1 MSDDPLQIKRIH
13 HVELW
18 VGNALQ
24 ASYYYRRAFGFELY
38 GYRGL
43 ETGSREETSFALRQ
57 NNARLLF
64 TAPLSERGPVAEHV
78 TLHGDGVRD
87 IAFEVDDADAAF
99 AAAVERGARPAAEPH
114 DLVGDGV
121 TVRHASVCTYGDTL
135 HSFISAPG
143 GAPDL
148 LPGFEA
154 REDGREDR
162 GHGAGAGLLLVDHIV
177 GNVELGKMET
187 WCDFYKDVLG
197 FHRYITF
204 DDKDISTE
212 FSALQSIVMSD
223 ATQTVKFP
231 INEPAEGRRL
241 SQIQEYLDYYKGA
254 GAQHIA
260 LLTDDIVT
268 TVKALRAG
276 GVEFLDAPRSYYKGL
291 LDRVGEIDEDL
302 DTLASL
308 GILVDADEE
317 GYLLQIFTKPVEDRP
332 TLFYEI
338 IQRKGC
344 RGFGKGNFKAL
355 FVAIEQEQEKRGNL

>member
-24 ASYYYRRAFGFELY
+24 AAYYYRRAFGFELY

-43 ETGSREETSFALRQ
+43 ETGSRQVTSHALRQ
-57 NNARLLF
+57 AEARMILS
-64 TAPLSERGPVAEHV
+64 APLSEEGELAEHV
-78 TLHGDGVRD
+78 KRHGDGVRD
-87 IAFEVDDADAAF
+87 IAFEVADADAAF

-114 DLVGDGV
+114 DMASDGV
-121 TVRHASVCTYGDTL
+121 TVRRASVFTYGETV

-148 LPGFEA
+148 LPGFEQ
-154 REDGREDR
+154 RQDDR
-162 GHGAGAGLLLVDHIV
+162 GEAAAGAGLLLIDHIV
-177 GNVELGKMET
+177 GNVEVGKMDH
-187 WCDFYKDVLG
+187 WCDYYQKVLG

-212 FSALQSIVMSD
+212 FSALQSVVMSD

-241 SQIQEYLDYYKGA
+241 SQIQEYIDYYDGP

-276 GVEFLDAPRSYYKGL
+276 GVEFLEAPKAYYETL

-302 DTLASL
+302 AVLEPLD
-308 GILVDADEE
+308 ILVDADDE

-355 FVAIEQEQEKRGNL
+355 FVAIEQEQERRGNL

>member
-1 MSDDPLQIKRIH
+1 MSNDPLKIRRIH

-43 ETGSREETSFALRQ
+43 ETGSRLETTFALRQ
-57 NNARLLF
+57 NDARLFF
-64 TAPLSERGPVAEHV
+64 TAPLTERGPVSDHV

-87 IAFEVDDADAAF
+87 IAFEVDDADSAF
-99 AAAVERGARPAAEPH
+99 AAAVERGAQPEAAPH
-114 DLVGDGV
+114 DVASEGV
-121 TVRHASVCTYGDTL
+121 TVRLASVRTYGDTL

-148 LPGFEA
+148 LPGFEP
-154 REDGREDR
+154 RQDDR
-162 GHGAGAGLLLVDHIV
+162 ADPGHSAGLLIVDHIV
-177 GNVELGKMET
+177 GNVEQGKMEA
-187 WCDFYKDVLG
+187 WCDFYRDVLG

-231 INEPAEGRRL
+231 INEPASGRRL

-260 LLTDDIVT
+260 LLTDDIVA

-276 GVEFLDAPRSYYKGL
+276 GVEFLDAPRSYYEGL
-291 LDRVGEIDEDL
+291 LDRVGTIDEDL

-308 GILVDADEE
+308 DILVDADEE

-355 FVAIEQEQEKRGNL
+355 FVAMEQEQENRGNL